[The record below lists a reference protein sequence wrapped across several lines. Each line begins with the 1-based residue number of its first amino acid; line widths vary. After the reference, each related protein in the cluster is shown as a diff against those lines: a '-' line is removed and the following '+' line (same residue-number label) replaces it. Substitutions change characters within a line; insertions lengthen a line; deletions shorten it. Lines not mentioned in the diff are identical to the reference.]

1 MNNYKNRTESE
12 IRILSPEQYIAVC
25 EASYKH
31 PLGFLIRILMYT
43 GITVVELLVLSWR
56 DINIHRNRLHIP
68 QLYVSTD
75 HGSVKHPQVQSRC
88 IPLLPFLRKELV
100 EWEYIQKSHCAPFE
114 IENESGPAFV
124 TALDGNPLYP
134 DDVEHIFHE
143 ILDMC
148 GIAPLPI
155 SVLRDSFGIYVLASG
170 ISPYSFNEIMGDPNA
185 SDFYGDFLKSLINSA
200 SPVNR
205 LMSGRW

>member
-12 IRILSPEQYIAVC
+12 ISILSPEQYIAVC

-31 PLGFLIRILMYT
+31 PLGFLIRFLMYT
-43 GITVVELLVLSWR
+43 GITVVELLVLSWG
-56 DINIHRNRLHIP
+56 DINLHTNRLYVP
-68 QLYVSTD
+68 QLYTPTD

-88 IPLLPFLRKELV
+88 IPLLPFLRKELI
-100 EWEYIQKSHCAPFE
+100 EWEYIQKSHCAPYE
-114 IENESGPAFV
+114 IANDLGPAFA
-124 TALDGNPLYP
+124 TTMDGNPLYP
-134 DDVEHIFHE
+134 EDVERIFHE
-143 ILDMC
+143 ILAMC
-148 GIAPLPI
+148 DIVPLPI
-155 SVLRDSFGIYVLASG
+155 GVLRDSFGIYVLASG

-185 SDFYGDFLKSLINSA
+185 SDFYGDFLKSLMNSA